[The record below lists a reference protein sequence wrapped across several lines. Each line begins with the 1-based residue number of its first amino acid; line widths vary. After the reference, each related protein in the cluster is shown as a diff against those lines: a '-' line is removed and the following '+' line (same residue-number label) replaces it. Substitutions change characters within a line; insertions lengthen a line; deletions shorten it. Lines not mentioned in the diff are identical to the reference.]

1 VTFIRQAVATD
12 EAVLVR
18 CVEAAFAPYVERIG
32 RRPAP
37 MDADFAGQIAAG
49 QIRVATD
56 PLGHVVGYVTF
67 YPQDDHMYLD
77 ALAVMP
83 KAAGRGV
90 GKKLITCCEDKAR
103 AKGLAKVKLCTNA
116 QMIENQA
123 IYPHLGYVETGRGVE
138 DGFERV
144 FFEKLLSQPN
154 PLGG

>member
-1 VTFIRQAVATD
+1 MTLIRQAVAAD
-12 EAVLVR
+12 EAVLRR

-67 YPQDDHMYLD
+67 FPQGDQMLLD
-77 ALAVMP
+77 ALAVLP
-83 KAAGRGV
+83 TAAGRGV
-90 GKKLITCCEDKAR
+90 GKKLVACCEDKTR
-103 AKGLAKVKLCTNA
+103 AEGLAKVTLCTNA
-116 QMIENQA
+116 KMVENLA

-138 DGFERV
+138 DGFDRV
-144 FFEKLLSQPN
+144 FFEKSLAPA
-154 PLGG
+154 